1 MMTFDNGAAASET
14 ESEDDTSE
22 TEIERVEHLKKVK
35 VTLNTFRNYLL
46 WSNKHSVKVELVKS
60 GFVEIQNAEIA
71 PIKEEKVDQEFGLDE
86 LMETVTKIKQPVK
99 QESPKSASPSS
110 SSDSDTQQTFN
121 TSDLLVKMKQTGDL
135 SKRRIQPT
143 HFTSTSDILKG
154 MKENKT

>member
-71 PIKEEKVDQEFGLDE
+71 PIKEEKLTRNLD
-86 LMETVTKIKQPVK
+86 LM
-99 QESPKSASPSS
+99 
-110 SSDSDTQQTFN
+110 N
-121 TSDLLVKMKQTGDL
+121 
-135 SKRRIQPT
+135 
-143 HFTSTSDILKG
+143 
-154 MKENKT
+154 